1 MESNILSP
9 PYSSVQHDD
18 DCIVLST
25 FLIHQEH
32 SQCRAILRNLY
43 QYSEYFQLL
52 NVVSTSPPFLF
63 FLRCSPF
70 LSICVELCE
79 DRREHC
85 KEYAANGQC
94 DSSPGWMI
102 MNW

>member
-1 MESNILSP
+1 MQACPLEC
-9 PYSSVQHDD
+9 SSLFHV
-18 DCIVLST
+18 
-25 FLIHQEH
+25 
-32 SQCRAILRNLY
+32 
-43 QYSEYFQLL
+43 L
-52 NVVSTSPPFLF
+52 NVVSTSSFLLSLF
-63 FLRCSPF
+63 FSFLPF
-70 LSICVELCE
+70 FFLLSTLLSICVELCE